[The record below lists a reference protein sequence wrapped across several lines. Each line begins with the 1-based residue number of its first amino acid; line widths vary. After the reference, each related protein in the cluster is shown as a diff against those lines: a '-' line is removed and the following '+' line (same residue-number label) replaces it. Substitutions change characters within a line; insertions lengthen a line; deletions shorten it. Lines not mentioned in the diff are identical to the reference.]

1 MSKSVRI
8 GKSASGI
15 ELEGADYLDEMLGEF
30 APRIARNI
38 NRATI
43 LAVAGEV
50 GKAARKFA
58 PVDEG
63 VLKKAIRW
71 RSRRAKNPDKPFA
84 DVYITR
90 GKSQRNNAWYW
101 HFVEKGTVK
110 KAARPFIEP
119 AIQQIKPQIMQ
130 LYKEHFF
137 KKVEQTL
144 KRELKKRGKK

>member
-8 GKSASGI
+8 GKTASGI
-15 ELEGADYLDEMLGEF
+15 ELEGADYIDEMLGEF

-50 GKAARKFA
+50 GKVARRLA
-58 PVDEG
+58 PKDEG
-63 VLKKAIRW
+63 VLKKAIKW
-71 RSRRAKNPDKPFA
+71 RSRRAKDPDRPFA

-90 GKSQRNNAWYW
+90 GKSQRYNAWYW

-110 KAARPFIEP
+110 KEARPFIEP
-119 AIQQIKPQIMQ
+119 AIQEIKPRIGA

-144 KRELKKRGKK
+144 VRELKKRGKK